1 MGNTYCLLLWPCF
14 CLLALTGCKPGSERA
29 RYWQAEASE
38 NFHLY
43 PIVHDGVA
51 ILAGK
56 CGPADCLKA
65 VSLRAGTPVWNWLG
79 PDSLLRKCY
88 YNLKHY
94 LFDDIL
100 ALPIGSS
107 LIAINLADGS
117 TLWSHQSSWPG
128 ESFVEGIGARIFRTY
143 YDGRNQLI
151 RILEFDIYTGKSR
164 EIKTFA
170 MPPVGRLSARSPS
183 IAPMGK
189 EDTICITGTIH
200 FVPRASTKSV
210 LVFWP
215 LNDTSSLKTI
225 EIYPE
230 NPSGDGVAH
239 QGIVEGDR
247 TYWVANNQVACIG
260 MEDQNEIWRVSLPRD
275 MLTSRLL
282 LDDGSLFFAC
292 ENEVLYA
299 LDAENGR
306 ILWQCPIA
314 GTPSRVHVNKD
325 KLFLIGGSDGNL
337 YIINK
342 KTGTLLFKYEPAE
355 LGIGNR
361 NTLKRTFYAGNDK
374 LIVTDYENWRA
385 FDIQEDGSIEIS
397 KNEAVNK

>member
-1 MGNTYCLLLWPCF
+1 
-14 CLLALTGCKPGSERA
+14 
-29 RYWQAEASE
+29 
-38 NFHLY
+38 
-43 PIVHDGVA
+43 
-51 ILAGK
+51 
-56 CGPADCLKA
+56 
-65 VSLRAGTPVWNWLG
+65 
-79 PDSLLRKCY
+79 
-88 YNLKHY
+88 
-94 LFDDIL
+94 
-100 ALPIGSS
+100 
-107 LIAINLADGS
+107 
-117 TLWSHQSSWPG
+117 
-128 ESFVEGIGARIFRTY
+128 
-143 YDGRNQLI
+143 
-151 RILEFDIYTGKSR
+151 
-164 EIKTFA
+164 
-170 MPPVGRLSARSPS
+170 
-183 IAPMGK
+183 MGK